1 MAYTYLWCFFLFSF
15 LGWCSEVVFA
25 AVRERRFVNRG
36 FLNGPLCPI
45 YGLGV
50 VAIDFF
56 LRPFGSS
63 LPVQLVG
70 AMLLG
75 SVLEYAAGFL
85 LEKLFHQKWWDY
97 SDTPHNLHGYIC
109 LKFSVVWGLAGAL
122 IVRYVMPLA
131 HRLFGQIPR
140 QVGWVLLVVLG
151 SLFVA
156 DFLVTAIGLIG
167 LNRKLKNLEYVTS
180 KLRQGSNKLGEDLF
194 QGAVALYDKQQESKQ
209 VLLTKGLAGK
219 RALQKDW
226 QREAA
231 RLKVKYEENI
241 RNKIGRASCRERV

>member
-45 YGLGV
+45 YGSGV

-140 QVGWVLLVVLG
+140 QVG
-151 SLFVA
+151 
-156 DFLVTAIGLIG
+156 
-167 LNRKLKNLEYVTS
+167 
-180 KLRQGSNKLGEDLF
+180 
-194 QGAVALYDKQQESKQ
+194 
-209 VLLTKGLAGK
+209 
-219 RALQKDW
+219 
-226 QREAA
+226 
-231 RLKVKYEENI
+231 
-241 RNKIGRASCRERV
+241 

>member
-1 MAYTYLWCFFLFSF
+1 MGVGLYLS
-15 LGWCSEVVFA
+15 VVFLS
-25 AVRERRFVNRG
+25 VFVFGLVQRCGLWPPCGSGGLSNRG

-109 LKFSVVWGLAGAL
+109 LKFSVVWGLAGA
-122 IVRYVMPLA
+122 
-131 HRLFGQIPR
+131 
-140 QVGWVLLVVLG
+140 
-151 SLFVA
+151 
-156 DFLVTAIGLIG
+156 
-167 LNRKLKNLEYVTS
+167 
-180 KLRQGSNKLGEDLF
+180 
-194 QGAVALYDKQQESKQ
+194 
-209 VLLTKGLAGK
+209 
-219 RALQKDW
+219 
-226 QREAA
+226 
-231 RLKVKYEENI
+231 
-241 RNKIGRASCRERV
+241 

>member
-1 MAYTYLWCFFLFSF
+1 MGVGLYLSVVFLSVFV

-45 YGLGV
+45 YGSGV

-63 LPVQLVG
+63 LPVQLV
-70 AMLLG
+70 APCCW
-75 SVLEYAAGFL
+75 VLSWSTRRGFL

-131 HRLFGQIPR
+131 HRLFGQIPGR
-140 QVGWVLLVVLG
+140 W
-151 SLFVA
+151 
-156 DFLVTAIGLIG
+156 
-167 LNRKLKNLEYVTS
+167 
-180 KLRQGSNKLGEDLF
+180 
-194 QGAVALYDKQQESKQ
+194 
-209 VLLTKGLAGK
+209 AGCC
-219 RALQKDW
+219 W
-226 QREAA
+226 WCWAA
-231 RLKVKYEENI
+231 CSWRI
-241 RNKIGRASCRERV
+241 SW

>member
-70 AMLLG
+70 AMLLAIVFVPEFG
-75 SVLEYAAGFL
+75 VGQGVWYSV
-85 LEKLFHQKWWDY
+85 FH
-97 SDTPHNLHGYIC
+97 SISA
-109 LKFSVVWGLAGAL
+109 F
-122 IVRYVMPLA
+122 
-131 HRLFGQIPR
+131 
-140 QVGWVLLVVLG
+140 
-151 SLFVA
+151 
-156 DFLVTAIGLIG
+156 
-167 LNRKLKNLEYVTS
+167 
-180 KLRQGSNKLGEDLF
+180 
-194 QGAVALYDKQQESKQ
+194 
-209 VLLTKGLAGK
+209 
-219 RALQKDW
+219 
-226 QREAA
+226 
-231 RLKVKYEENI
+231 
-241 RNKIGRASCRERV
+241 